1 MPKHL
6 RMAHKLW
13 LAVILIV
20 VMLVAVVGFAAY
32 RSAKVQAH
40 ADAVSKD
47 MESRVQAA
55 LRWSGLTET
64 NAARTQALI
73 VSSDPAV
80 EAEFKDVITAT
91 SAQISEVQKSL
102 ESMALSEA
110 DKQQMAKI
118 AAARKT
124 MIDLRGEARK
134 LKSDGQQE
142 QAVTLITQKYNPSV
156 AAYTT
161 TLREF
166 VQQQQQGAEA
176 VQKQMAAERMLTVK
190 IAAVAVGLLLLAI
203 IVGAYYLIGS
213 IQRPLEQANGLAERI
228 AGGDLSMQE
237 SVTRGDEFGDLL
249 RSLYAMSSALGR
261 MVHQVRQS
269 TDSIAIASAEIAT
282 GNHDLSARTEQ
293 TSSNLQ
299 ETAAAM
305 EQFTSTIQQ
314 SAGSAQQASS
324 LAAGATGVAR
334 RGGEV
339 VNQVVA
345 TMEDINHSSKKIADI
360 IGVIDGIAFQTN
372 ILALNAA
379 VEAARAGEQGRGF
392 AVVASEVRSLAQR
405 SAEAAK
411 EIKLLISASVEKV
424 ETGSR
429 LVSDAGT
436 TMTDIVQSVQRV
448 TDMIGEITAA
458 SSEQSAGVSQVNK
471 AISNLDQMTQQ
482 NAALVEESAAAA
494 QSLREQADHLAREV
508 SMFKVNAAS
517 YGPAQA
523 AIGAARATAAQRPQ
537 APAATAVPPAPAR
550 PAPGSGAKALHGTP
564 AAVAKAPA
572 AAAAVAKVSAAPAPA
587 SRKPAV
593 AQGSEED
600 WESF

>member
-1 MPKHL
+1 MPRQF

-13 LAVILIV
+13 LAVVLIV
-20 VMLVAVVGFAAY
+20 VLLVAVVGFSGY
-32 RSAKVQAH
+32 RSAQVQARSE
-40 ADAVSKD
+40 AAARD
-47 MESRVQAA
+47 MEARVQAA
-55 LRWSGLTET
+55 ITWAGLTET

-73 VSSDPAV
+73 VSGDPAV
-80 EAEFKDVITAT
+80 EAEFKDVIAAT
-91 SAQISEVQKSL
+91 SAKISEVQKSL
-102 ESMALSEA
+102 ESLALSES
-110 DKQQMAKI
+110 DKAQMTKI

-134 LKSDGQQE
+134 LKTGGQQE
-142 QAVTLITQKYNPSV
+142 QAVALIAQKYNPAV
-156 AAYTT
+156 AAYLG

-166 VQQQQQGAEA
+166 VQQQQQNAA
-176 VQKQMAAERMLTVK
+176 ATQAAMASERMLTVK

-203 IVGAYYLIGS
+203 IVGAYYLINS

-228 AGGDLSMQE
+228 AGGDLSQSE
-237 SVTRGDEFGDLL
+237 RVTRSDEFGDLL
-249 RSLYAMSSALGR
+249 RSLYAMSDALGR

-282 GNHDLSARTEQ
+282 GNQDLSARTEQ

-299 ETAAAM
+299 QTAAAM

-324 LAAGATGVAR
+324 LAASATGVAR

-339 VNQVVA
+339 VTQVVS

-411 EIKLLISASVEKV
+411 EIKQLINASVERV
-424 ETGSR
+424 EAGSR
-429 LVSDAGT
+429 LVSDAGA

-458 SSEQSAGVSQVNK
+458 SSEQSAGVAQVNQ
-471 AISNLDQMTQQ
+471 AIGNLDQMTQQ

-508 SMFKVNAAS
+508 SRFKVNAAS

-523 AIGAARATAAQRPQ
+523 AIGAARASAARQAA
-537 APAATAVPPAPAR
+537 APAA
-550 PAPGSGAKALHGTP
+550 GP
-564 AAVAKAPA
+564 AARAPA
-572 AAAAVAKVSAAPAPA
+572 AAPRLGGTGAPTAPTVGGAGKKAAPTPAAPRQA
-587 SRKPAV
+587 AA
-593 AQGSEED
+593 AQAAEDD

>member
-1 MPKHL
+1 MPKHF

-13 LAVILIV
+13 MAVILIV
-20 VMLVAVVGFAAY
+20 VLLVAVVGFAAS
-32 RSAKVQAH
+32 RSAQVQAQ
-40 ADAVSKD
+40 ADAVTKE
-47 MESRVQAA
+47 MEQRVQAA

-91 SAQISEVQKSL
+91 SAQISQVQKSL
-102 ESMALSEA
+102 ESMALSDA

-134 LKSDGQQE
+134 LKSDGQQD
-142 QAVTLITQKYNPSV
+142 QAVTLISQKYNPSV
-156 AAYTT
+156 TAYTT
-161 TLREF
+161 TLRDF

-176 VQKQMAAERMLTVK
+176 VQKEMAAQRMLTVK

-249 RSLYAMSSALGR
+249 RSLYTMSNALGR

-314 SAGSAQQASS
+314 SAGSAQQAST
-324 LAAGATGVAR
+324 LAVGATGVAR
-334 RGGEV
+334 RGGDV
-339 VNQVVA
+339 VTQVVA
-345 TMEDINHSSKKIADI
+345 TMEDINHSSKKISDI

-429 LVSDAGT
+429 LVSDAGA
-436 TMTDIVQSVQRV
+436 TMTDIVQSVQKV
-448 TDMIGEITAA
+448 TDMISEITAA
-458 SSEQSAGVSQVNK
+458 SSEQSQGISQVNQ
-471 AISNLDQMTQQ
+471 AIGNLDQMTQQ

-494 QSLREQADHLAREV
+494 QSLREQADQLAQVV

-523 AIGAARATAAQRPQ
+523 AIGAARATAAMQ
-537 APAATAVPPAPAR
+537 
-550 PAPGSGAKALHGTP
+550 K
-564 AAVAKAPA
+564 PA
-572 AAAAVAKVSAAPAPA
+572 AASAGSSAAAPRIAPSRPAASGTGAPPKAVAAAP
-587 SRKPAV
+587 RKAAA
-593 AQGSEED
+593 AQGAEED

>member
-1 MPKHL
+1 MPKQF

-13 LAVILIV
+13 LAVVLIV
-20 VMLVAVVGFAAY
+20 VLLVAVVGFSGY
-32 RSAKVQAH
+32 RSAKVQAE
-40 ADAVSKD
+40 ADAMAKD
-47 MESRVQAA
+47 MEARVQAA
-55 LRWSGLTET
+55 IRWSGLTET

-73 VSSDPAV
+73 VSGDAAV
-80 EAEFKDVITAT
+80 EAEFKDVIAAT
-91 SAQISEVQKSL
+91 TAQISEVQKSL
-102 ESMALSEA
+102 EAMALSDA
-110 DKQQMAKI
+110 DKAQMAKI
-118 AAARKT
+118 AEARKA
-124 MIDLRGEARK
+124 MIDLRGQARK
-134 LKSDGQQE
+134 LKADGQQD
-142 QAVTLITQKYNPSV
+142 QAIALVKQSYNPAV
-156 AAYTT
+156 ATYLQA
-161 TLREF
+161 LRDF
-166 VQQQQQGAEA
+166 VQQQQQNAA
-176 VQKQMAAERMLTVK
+176 AKQLEMAASRMLTVK

-213 IQRPLEQANGLAERI
+213 IQRPLAQANGLAERI
-228 AGGDLSMQE
+228 AGGDLSLQE
-237 SVTRGDEFGDLL
+237 AVTRSDEFGDLL
-249 RSLYAMSSALGR
+249 RSLYAMSNALGR

-282 GNHDLSARTEQ
+282 GNQDLSARTEQ

-305 EQFTSTIQQ
+305 EEFTSTIQQ

-339 VNQVVA
+339 VTQVVA

-411 EIKLLISASVEKV
+411 EIKQLISASVEKV

-523 AIGAARATAAQRPQ
+523 AIGVARGAAKATTTMPATRNKPAASATAGG
-537 APAATAVPPAPAR
+537 APAAR
-550 PAPGSGAKALHGTP
+550 IS
-564 AAVAKAPA
+564 AASAPA
-572 AAAAVAKVSAAPAPA
+572 APAKSPA
-587 SRKPAV
+587 SSAGVK
-593 AQGSEED
+593 QGAKHGATAGAEED